1 VFEYKEVP
9 EEKKVKIIVVKLKKH
24 GSLQQKIIQ
33 SSTAG

>member
-24 GSLQQKIIQ
+24 ASIWWENL
-33 SSTAG
+33 